1 MKLDVKA
8 TGQRIKKI
16 RIQQNIT
23 QEKLAEMANITPHY
37 VYEIE
42 SGLKTMSIHI
52 LASISQSLKIS
63 SDYLLFGDHILDKES
78 SSDHDAL
85 EYMTARLNE
94 QQRKQVTDILSVM
107 IPCLKDE

>member
-16 RIQQNIT
+16 RNQQNIT
-23 QEKLAEMANITPHY
+23 QEKLAEMADITPHY

-52 LASISQSLKIS
+52 LVSISQALKVS
-63 SDYLLFGDHILDKES
+63 CDYLLFGDQILESES
-78 SSDHDAL
+78 SSNHDAL
-85 EYMTARLNE
+85 EYMTAELKPY
-94 QQRKQVTDILSVM
+94 QRKQVSDILSVM